1 MTEVSRVESNSP
13 TSPRKASGAALLTLG
28 GLAAA
33 FGVAACCALPLL
45 MISLGVGTAWLG
57 GIASLAVPN
66 RTLLLVFATLALT
79 AGAVLLWRQ
88 QRHATRCGPEGG
100 LCTPSAVRL
109 LTLVGL
115 VVGVLLLIAG
125 YRYV

>member
-100 LCTPSAVRL
+100 CARHRQCDS
-109 LTLVGL
+109 
-115 VVGVLLLIAG
+115 
-125 YRYV
+125 